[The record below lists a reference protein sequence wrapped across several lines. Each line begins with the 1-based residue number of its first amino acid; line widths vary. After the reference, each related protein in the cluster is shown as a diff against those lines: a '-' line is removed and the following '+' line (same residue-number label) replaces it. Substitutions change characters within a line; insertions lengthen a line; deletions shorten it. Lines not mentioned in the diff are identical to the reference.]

1 MAKMRIDGREISNAN
16 VFEIVFEHFPDIIH
30 SVDSDGNIVFT
41 NRKAESLLG
50 YSRDELLSMNIR
62 QIYADEIL
70 EKVEEGF
77 SQLKKQG
84 EKVIVESILKD
95 RDGNRIPV
103 EIRSYGI
110 YDDDGNFL
118 RTFSIIRDIREI
130 KELQNSLIHAGRLA
144 AIGEMASGIAHD
156 IKNPLNV
163 LFLAND
169 MARLTLQQTTES
181 KSETTA
187 QIEKSL
193 KNMERPLEMIKKLSE
208 QLGNFSRGM
217 AEQYEV
223 VDLHSVIA
231 DSLFIA
237 QNKIKMCLVTAKN
250 DVEKGRCFTK
260 GAPNQ
265 LQQVFVN
272 LITNACDAMAE
283 ADGRYLNLSI
293 SPFQRDGTAYWKC
306 DVSDT
311 GTGISQ
317 EALDDIFQS
326 FFTTKEKGKGTG
338 LGLSISRGIIKNHEG
353 DIEVHSEK
361 GKGTTFSVFLPSAS
375 TP

>member
-16 VFEIVFEHFPDIIH
+16 VFEIVFDHFPDIIH

-77 SQLKKQG
+77 SQLKKKG

-110 YDDDGNFL
+110 YDDDGSFL

-250 DVEKGRCFTK
+250 DVEKGRHFTK
-260 GAPNQ
+260 GAQNQ

-272 LITNACDAMAE
+272 LITNASDAMAE

-311 GTGISQ
+311 STGISQ
-317 EALDDIFQS
+317 EAFDDIFQS